1 MAVALEQE
9 MRAAV
14 VEAEAEIPKAM
25 AEALRS
31 GNISVMDYY
40 KLKNVQADTEMKKGI
55 GEGAQRLCR
64 TVKKSSSSGRIVPAT
79 GTEKCLPV
87 LKQT

>member
-55 GEGAQRLCR
+55 GEGASAYADS
-64 TVKKSSSSGRIVPAT
+64 KK
-79 GTEKCLPV
+79 E
-87 LKQT
+87 Q